1 MTGRH
6 LLASAAF
13 ALSAFALI
21 AGCADNGNSPGNT
34 GTHVGNNGLFTS
46 GPPPPPLPI
55 VPGNPLL
62 TASLLPNPPGAFIG
76 QTAHALTIAIVNS
89 STDTATISALTI
101 TASGTCDEPA
111 LLKKVSLINDLNL
124 NGIVNGAEPTLA
136 SRDPGF
142 TVNDGTCLF
151 TLNPPLTIPPQSPTG
166 VNGVVQLIVTAELIA
181 ATGLKDQII
190 LPSPPAP
197 PNTPL
202 PGQTIAFSV
211 ATNLSFDSLLAQRPI
226 YMDGVYPLDGTPC
239 TISVWVQKLITEVLY
254 NSQTGGDFI
263 EICNPTGGPQGFAM
277 HYLSDYTQ
285 DGTPPLTRFYYLRPQ
300 AAIGNFLFGPVSATA
315 ATETDFACQFGN
327 GPPLNPGQF
336 QTIAIDGV
344 GYMAT
349 HGVAPTYALRNAAA
363 VGATQMLIWGGNGF
377 VQGDVGPAVE
387 LRDLGEPVMLW
398 FWNES
403 ADNMQDVDIVG
414 WGAPGPTAPGGNANE
429 NTMVDKS
436 NQPCDGPDAN
446 QTFTNYLPETTGP
459 NQNQQR
465 MPLALQGQSMQRV
478 RYDEQLEIFA
488 NGNAQNQH
496 DETSEKWAQNF
507 TNAIPTPGA
516 P

>member
-6 LLASAAF
+6 LLATTAV

-21 AGCADNGNSPGNT
+21 AGCSSNGNSPSNT
-34 GTHVGNNGLFTS
+34 GKHTGNGLFTP

-62 TASLLPNPPGAFIG
+62 TASLLPNPGGAFIG
-76 QTAHALTIAIVNS
+76 RNAHALTIAIVNS
-89 STDTATISALTI
+89 STDTATINALTI
-101 TASGTCDEPA
+101 TASGTVDET
-111 LLKKVSLINDLNL
+111 LILKKVSCINDLNL

-151 TLNPPLTIPPQSPTG
+151 TFTPPLTIPPQTAAG
-166 VNGVVQLIVTAELIA
+166 VNGVVQLIFTVDLIA
-181 ATGLKDQII
+181 ATGLKDQ
-190 LPSPPAP
+190 LPLA
-197 PNTPL
+197 
-202 PGQTIAFSV
+202 GQTIAFSV

-254 NSQTGGDFI
+254 NSNNTSPGGNADFV
-263 EICNPTGGPQGFAM
+263 EICNPTGGPQGFGM

-300 AAIGNFLFGPVSATA
+300 AAIGTFLFGPVNATA

-327 GPPLNPGQF
+327 GPPMNPGQF
-336 QTIAIDGV
+336 QTIAVDGV
-344 GYMAT
+344 GYMAAY
-349 HGVAPTYALRNAAA
+349 GAAPTYALRNANA

-377 VQGDVGPAVE
+377 VQGDVGTGVD
-387 LRDLGEPVMLW
+387 LRDLGEPIVLW
-398 FWNES
+398 FWNEQG
-403 ADNMQDVDIVG
+403 DLMQDVEIVG
-414 WGAPGPTAPGGNANE
+414 YGTAGPTAPGGDPNE
-429 NTMVDKS
+429 NTMIDKS
-436 NQPCDGPDAN
+436 NQLSEGPDAN
-446 QTFTNYLPETTGP
+446 LQFTPYAPETTGP

-465 MPLALQGQSMQRV
+465 MPLAPAGQSMQRV

-507 TNAIPTPGA
+507 INAIPTPLA